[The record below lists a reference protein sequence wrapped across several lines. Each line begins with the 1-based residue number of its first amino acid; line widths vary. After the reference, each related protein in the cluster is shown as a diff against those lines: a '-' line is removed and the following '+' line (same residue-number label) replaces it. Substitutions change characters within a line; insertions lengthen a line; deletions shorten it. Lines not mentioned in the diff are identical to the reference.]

1 MVSRLLLRK
10 TARKH
15 FSQKLQVS
23 TVFQFPIFN
32 LSCLLDAT
40 QILFLWKDTLN
51 TTTNSLS
58 LTSTLER
65 VYQPEYHWRR
75 MEKSVQL
82 DGVLRVGHESN
93 STLHDR
99 NKHGSAG
106 KGSKRDEIKW
116 KDGEVDCA
124 RHELEIWT
132 LSSGGAPWCRAV
144 LSEGRTRPCRR
155 CIWLSHYLVVCGR
168 HSTFRRYVN
177 VVYSTVQR
185 WGGRGVAMI
194 SHRKMSRDHHHNYP
208 VQPCAQTMQ

>member
-1 MVSRLLLRK
+1 MQLEYFLFEK
-10 TARKH
+10 IH
-15 FSQKLQVS
+15 S
-23 TVFQFPIFN
+23 T
-32 LSCLLDAT
+32 CD
-40 QILFLWKDTLN
+40 

-58 LTSTLER
+58 LPSTLER

-75 MEKSVQL
+75 MEKSTKRLDSWTGSLAWATSPTARYTIEISTDVPERVQSEMKL
-82 DGVLRVGHESN
+82 
-93 STLHDR
+93 
-99 NKHGSAG
+99 
-106 KGSKRDEIKW
+106 KW

-132 LSSGGAPWCRAV
+132 LSSGAQWCRAV

-185 WGGRGVAMI
+185 WGGWGVAMI
-194 SHRKMSRDHHHNYP
+194 SPRKKISDVTWSP
-208 VQPCAQTMQ
+208 S